1 MRWSAAS
8 SHDQEKLDALDGVVL
23 HGFEPSVPEAAVTDT
38 HPLLFHAAGSR
49 RLGRRA
55 AEMFEAA
62 ERQAAIIY
70 VPTAV
75 IWECGVLT
83 WAGRV
88 NLHRSLPQFF
98 ANLFSNPA
106 YQPVDLTPEQVYR
119 ADEARPNRDPFDA
132 LICAAARHLELA
144 LLTRDHDIRQSG
156 LVRVIW

>member
-1 MRWSAAS
+1 VAS
-8 SHDQEKLDALDGVVL
+8 SRRRRRLDAHGGSGRLGGEPGVT
-23 HGFEPSVPEAAVTDT
+23 EAAVTDT

-55 AEMFEAA
+55 AKVFDAA

-75 IWECGVLT
+75 MWECGLLAWT
-83 WAGRV
+83 GRV
-88 NLHRSLPQFF
+88 DLRRPLHQFF
-98 ANLFSNPA
+98 ADLFSNPA
-106 YQPVDLTPEQVYR
+106 YQPVDLTPEQIYQ
-119 ADEARPNRDPFDA
+119 ADTARPNRDPFDA

-144 LLTRDHDIRQSG
+144 LLTRDGDIRDSG